1 MSECSKLRKVR
12 RREVLW
18 ERFRAVHSCVL
29 RVSIRFFL
37 FFFFFS
43 IKNFSYNKTLSSLS
57 SLSLFPL
64 SLSIVLIK
72 QCTFCIIVSLCRS
85 ILLLLLL
92 ILALLFFLGLLVM
105 YFSRRRTTAIAPRS
119 AGFEPS
125 GVGNNLDFL
134 SPIARHRSIRDL

>member
-1 MSECSKLRKVR
+1 
-12 RREVLW
+12 VLW

-37 FFFFFS
+37 FFF
-43 IKNFSYNKTLSSLS
+43 SYNKTLSSLSSLS

-72 QCTFCIIVSLCRS
+72 QCTFCIIVSLFCRS

-105 YFSRRRTTAIAPRS
+105 YFSRRRTKAIAPRS
-119 AGFEPS
+119 
-125 GVGNNLDFL
+125 GVVLNRQVSAIVWTSFPPLQGTVQSVTFD
-134 SPIARHRSIRDL
+134 